1 MQITIN
7 TIPPITAT
15 RPGRLIGVG
24 SIRGA
29 LSPSAENANCSITL
43 DNGDGYFSTLFATP
57 PLGISV
63 DLRGFRNLGG
73 LIETIFSGTITD
85 CKLSAT
91 CDLEVEA

>member
-7 TIPPITAT
+7 TIPPVVAT

-43 DNGDGYFSTLFATP
+43 DNGDGYFSDLFAVP
-57 PLGISV
+57 PLGV
-63 DLRGFRNLGG
+63 DVDVTDGA
-73 LIETIFSGTITD
+73 ETIFTGSITD
-85 CKLSAT
+85 CKLFST
-91 CDLEVEA
+91 CVIEVES